1 MNPNEPAFPVPEVV
15 MDGREGATAYPS
27 NNSGMT
33 IRTYLAGL
41 AMQGFCANSD
51 LSAIAS
57 EKGKTP
63 AEVRHAYAKAA
74 VQMADLMLAE
84 LEKS

>member
-1 MNPNEPAFPVPEVV
+1 MKPHESAFPVPEVV
-15 MDGREGATAYPS
+15 MDGREGPTAYPVS
-27 NNSGMT
+27 ASGMT

-51 LSAIAS
+51 LSAVAS

-63 AEVRHAYAKAA
+63 AEVRQAYAKAA
-74 VQMADLMLAE
+74 VQMADLLLQE
-84 LEKS
+84 LES

>member
-1 MNPNEPAFPVPEVV
+1 
-15 MDGREGATAYPS
+15 
-27 NNSGMT
+27 MT

-51 LSAIAS
+51 LSAVAS

-63 AEVRHAYAKAA
+63 AEVRQAYAKAA
-74 VQMADLMLAE
+74 VQMADLLLQE
-84 LEKS
+84 LES